1 MNHSHFKFLYDLKKF
16 PPVVL
21 EISQQISKTVMVHLS
36 FVFPMQSPSCWK
48 TDFFEGNGAFLFI
61 VGGSTQSVLIT
72 IFHNEL
78 KEALELSTQIL
89 CKSE

>member
-36 FVFPMQSPSCWK
+36 FVFPLQSPSCWK
-48 TDFFEGNGAFLFI
+48 TDFLRETVPFCLLWVVA
-61 VGGSTQSVLIT
+61 
-72 IFHNEL
+72 L
-78 KEALELSTQIL
+78 KVF
-89 CKSE
+89 